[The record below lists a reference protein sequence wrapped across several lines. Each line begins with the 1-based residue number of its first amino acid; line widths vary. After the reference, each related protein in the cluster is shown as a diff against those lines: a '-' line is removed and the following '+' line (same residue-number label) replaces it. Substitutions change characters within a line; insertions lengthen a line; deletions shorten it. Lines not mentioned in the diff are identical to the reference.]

1 MDFEKPKVYGDTSI
15 TDGLVSNKCGLVEI
29 SLESMYVILDKQQN
43 FMMVIY
49 MIVFCSILIK
59 RNKTQLR
66 VNLNVL
72 SRLSLN

>member
-1 MDFEKPKVYGDTSI
+1 MAIRAP
-15 TDGLVSNKCGLVEI
+15 DGANKCGLVEI

-59 RNKTQLR
+59 RNKTQLH

-72 SRLSLN
+72 SRLILN

>member
-1 MDFEKPKVYGDTSI
+1 MSEKPKTFFF
-15 TDGLVSNKCGLVEI
+15 SNECGLVEI
-29 SLESMYVILDKQQN
+29 PLESMYVILDKQQN

-59 RNKTQLR
+59 RNKTQLH